1 MSDETQQESEK
12 PESEK
17 PESEKTESAT
27 ASENATAGS
36 SASDS
41 SASESGGGQ
50 QLPPAN
56 FMVLLSTLATQ
67 AMASLGFIPDPSTG
81 KPNVNRPMAKHF
93 IDMLAMLQEKT
104 KGNLDEEETNHL
116 RDALHQLRMTYVSS
130 ENIDMN
136 APPEP
141 EEKPKSSIVLP

>member
-1 MSDETQQESEK
+1 MSDETQLESEK
-12 PESEK
+12 PES
-17 PESEKTESAT
+17 AT
-27 ASENATAGS
+27 APENAA
-36 SASDS
+36 ADS
-41 SASESGGGQ
+41 STGESGGGQ

>member
-1 MSDETQQESEK
+1 MSDETQQ
-12 PESEK
+12 ESEK

-41 SASESGGGQ
+41 SASESGGGR

>member
-1 MSDETQQESEK
+1 MSDETQQ
-12 PESEK
+12 ESEK

-41 SASESGGGQ
+41 SASESGGQ

>member
-17 PESEKTESAT
+17 TESEKTESAT

>member
-1 MSDETQQESEK
+1 MSDETQQET
-12 PESEK
+12 EK

>member
-1 MSDETQQESEK
+1 MSDETQQ
-12 PESEK
+12 ESEK

-130 ENIDMN
+130 ENIDMK

>member
-1 MSDETQQESEK
+1 MSDETQQ
-12 PESEK
+12 ESEK